1 MWIEHI
7 VHVLVQVAQRLA
19 CVDAGPILADCDP
32 HSVMSDRMVIDFGRK
47 RRVSLLSVQA
57 LDIRRGVRAESRR
70 TTRNTYSA
78 TETRGAFQGGNG
90 PRARRVPHD
99 AIEAG
104 AGRPIVLMA
113 PDSIGVGQGAVIMA
127 RTIADRSLAVFVG
140 DTYGVGKRPIVE
152 EALSHPIKVALHAVR
167 DKLSEPCVTET
178 EILHCYCA
186 LGHGRAARLLA
197 ALDVCQAMVSHGA
210 AFVGPTP
217 NELAPQYWI
226 FMVEERL

>member
-1 MWIEHI
+1 MRQRVAIVWIEHI
-7 VHVLVQVAQRLA
+7 VHVLLQVGQWLNR
-19 CVDAGPILADCDP
+19 VDAGPILADCDP

-70 TTRNTYSA
+70 TTRNTYTA

-90 PRARRVPHD
+90 PRARRVPD
-99 AIEAG
+99 AIEVG

-113 PDSIGVGQGAVIMA
+113 PDSIGVGEGAVIMV

-167 DKLSEPCVTET
+167 DKLSESCVTET
-178 EILHCYCA
+178 EILHCYSA
-186 LGHGRAARLLA
+186 LGHGCAARLLA
-197 ALDVCQAMVSHGA
+197 ALDVC
-210 AFVGPTP
+210 
-217 NELAPQYWI
+217 
-226 FMVEERL
+226 